1 MDVIQI
7 SNIHNN
13 TCKVLSFK
21 KCHLKKYHGDTKY
34 RMIPNTISSVVNIV
48 LPTTKFILKGLQL
61 ATRDSLVEKGPTLVG
76 CVVL

>member
-1 MDVIQI
+1 
-7 SNIHNN
+7 
-13 TCKVLSFK
+13 
-21 KCHLKKYHGDTKY
+21 
-34 RMIPNTISSVVNIV
+34 MIPNTISSVVNIV